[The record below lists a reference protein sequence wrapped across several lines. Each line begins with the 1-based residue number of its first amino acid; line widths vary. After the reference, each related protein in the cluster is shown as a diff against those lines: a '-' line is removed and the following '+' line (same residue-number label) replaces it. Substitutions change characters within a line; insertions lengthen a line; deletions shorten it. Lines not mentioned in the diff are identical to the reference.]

1 MAQVNLNGKLISA
14 ETAHVP
20 IVNRALSY
28 GDGLFET
35 IRAFSGKMPFLSYH
49 YQRLIAGLKQ
59 LMFTVPDD
67 WTLGYLYQEIR
78 RTMPSG
84 GNHRIRVTVW
94 RSGGGLYLPQSQ
106 QPRFLIEAIE
116 LADSQFTLNPLGI
129 VSDVSQSVILARH
142 AWSSSKTLNAIPYV
156 LAAIEKKKRNLD
168 ELFLRNDLKEIA
180 EGGAAN
186 VFILTDGKFYTPDL
200 SSGCIAGVTRAI
212 VIEIIVSM
220 GMDLIETPLMPED
233 LEAADCIFV
242 TNSISGLRWI
252 RKFKD
257 TTYTMHPV
265 LEEIN
270 QELNNRVESYK
281 FESEYDNTN

>member
-28 GDGLFET
+28 GDGIFET
-35 IRAFSGKMPFLSYH
+35 IRVFSGKMPFLKYH
-49 YQRLIAGLKQ
+49 HQRLIKGLKQ
-59 LMFTVPDD
+59 LMFSVPDD

-78 RTMPSG
+78 RTIPNG

-106 QPRFLIEAIE
+106 QPRFLIEATE
-116 LADSQFTLNPLGI
+116 LAESQFTLNPLGI
-129 VSDVSQSVILARH
+129 VSDVSQTVILARH
-142 AWSSSKTLNAIPYV
+142 AWSSAKTLNAIPYV
-156 LAAIEKKKRNLD
+156 LAAIEKKKRKLD
-168 ELFLRNDLKEIA
+168 ELFLRNDLEEIA
-180 EGGAAN
+180 EGSSAN

-212 VIEIIVSM
+212 VIEIIQSL
-220 GMDLIETPLMPED
+220 GMDVIETPMIHED

-242 TNSISGLRWI
+242 TNSISGIRWI
-252 RKFKD
+252 RKFKE
-257 TTYTMHPV
+257 TTYSTNLV

-270 QELNNRVESYK
+270 LQLNNRVHSYK
-281 FESEYDNTN
+281 FDSEYDNSN